1 MGVYCVVASDVL
13 HQFLALSFWIK
24 GTLSGYW
31 VYSFEERDNNF
42 IEQSDNC
49 MAGCSNGDCI
59 GLLITQQ
66 QQKGFIQISWRL
78 SCLLMLIR
86 FAMGKKFMY
95 FIRERFR
102 DWDYDVCFV
111 KSPLLK
117 NSIMSSWNKHTYV
130 EKW

>member
-66 QQKGFIQISWRL
+66 QQKRFIQGCHAYWCSSDLQWAKILCIS
-78 SCLLMLIR
+78 SMKESEIET
-86 FAMGKKFMY
+86 MIM
-95 FIRERFR
+95 
-102 DWDYDVCFV
+102 FV
-111 KSPLLK
+111 DKSPLLE
-117 NSIMSSWNKHTYV
+117 NSIMSSWNKHIYV